1 LVGFIPRCG
10 DDVDT
15 INTRI
20 EAVNGLPVPLIV
32 ITVIFVV
39 GFIAWAI
46 LINRPRRYD
55 TTDAPGA
62 EERAPV
68 EEISDGVAS
77 AASSEE
83 STTNEEEVPG
93 GQEKEEEDGI
103 NEPAFNNH
111 LILATLKD
119 EYAEIISSKLTDLPP
134 LPRATLNL
142 VPLLS
147 SPRTNARDI
156 AKVVQSDPLLAGKI
170 LRRVN
175 SVFYSLG
182 SKVDSIQ
189 HAVALLG
196 FDSIRAISLRESF
209 DSMIDPDPV
218 EDLTANLLWRH
229 SAAVSLVAKHLAHGA
244 RNADPDLVASAAILH
259 DIGLLVMMAIDRIGL
274 SDALRLSVK
283 EKRPLCDCEESLYGF
298 NHQVLGGVLG
308 KLWGLSDEL
317 CAAIGRHHSPLD
329 EGNTPDP
336 VSGVI
341 WLAHSAASKLGYAHR
356 PSQLSATDGKEIANK
371 LGLRWPVTYYINENL
386 VRELKKVLS
395 LWEVLGLVTP
405 EDEDIDIKIEKVRS
419 GAKK

>member
-1 LVGFIPRCG
+1 M
-10 DDVDT
+10 DN

-20 EAVNGLPVPLIV
+20 EAVDALPMHLIIIPAAVVFGLILWGI
-32 ITVIFVV
+32 
-39 GFIAWAI
+39 IA
-46 LINRPRRYD
+46 NRPRQFVRGNAFP
-55 TTDAPGA
+55 APA
-62 EERAPV
+62 RAPV
-68 EEISDGVAS
+68 EAISDGVAS
-77 AASSEE
+77 VADELSADGEGAEAADDDVDEAAV
-83 STTNEEEVPG
+83 EEEETGILEPG
-93 GQEKEEEDGI
+93 RNK
-103 NEPAFNNH
+103 H
-111 LILATLKD
+111 MILTALED
-119 EYAEIISSKLTDLPP
+119 EYAEIIASKLTDLPP

-244 RNADPDLVASAAILH
+244 RNADPDLVASASILH
-259 DIGLLVMMAIDRIGL
+259 DIGLLVMMAIDRMGL
-274 SDALRLSVK
+274 SDALRMSVK
-283 EKRPLCDCEESLYGF
+283 EQRPLCECEESLYGF

-308 KLWGLSDEL
+308 KMWGLSEEL
-317 CAAIGRHHSPLD
+317 CMAIGRHHSPWKDD
-329 EGNTPDP
+329 EHPDP

-356 PSQLSATDGKEIANK
+356 PSVLPADEGKELANK

-395 LWEVLGLVTP
+395 LWEVLGLVQP
-405 EDEDIDIKIEKVRS
+405 EDEDIDSKIESVRS
-419 GAKK
+419 GA

>member
-1 LVGFIPRCG
+1 MPMHFIIIPA
-10 DDVDT
+10 
-15 INTRI
+15 
-20 EAVNGLPVPLIV
+20 AVVIGL
-32 ITVIFVV
+32 
-39 GFIAWAI
+39 I
-46 LINRPRRYD
+46 LWGILANRPRRSEVE
-55 TTDAPGA
+55 DAPA
-62 EERAPV
+62 KPEVAPV
-68 EEISDGVAS
+68 EAISDGVAS
-77 AASSEE
+77 AAAVDSSADAEGVAQAEE
-83 STTNEEEVPG
+83 AK
-93 GQEKEEEDGI
+93 KEEEEEQGI
-103 NEPAFNNH
+103 IEPGRNKH
-111 LILATLKD
+111 MILSNLQE

-189 HAVALLG
+189 HAVVLLG

-229 SAAVSLVAKHLAHGA
+229 SAAVSLVAKYLAHGA
-244 RNADPDLVASAAILH
+244 RNADPDLVASASILH
-259 DIGLLVMMAIDRIGL
+259 DIGLLVMMAIDRMGL
-274 SDALRLSVK
+274 SDALRMSVK
-283 EKRPLCDCEESLYGF
+283 EQRPLCDCEESLYGF

-308 KLWGLSDEL
+308 KMWGLSEEL
-317 CAAIGRHHSPLD
+317 SEAIGRHHSPWKD
-329 EGNTPDP
+329 DDRPDP

-356 PSQLSATDGKEIANK
+356 PAVLPAKEGKEIANK

-395 LWEVLGLVTP
+395 LWEVLGLVQP
-405 EDEDIDIKIEKVRS
+405 EDEDIDARIESVRS
-419 GAKK
+419 SAKK